1 MVVEYCVWCLDM
13 GGVVKPLRTTAVVTF
28 RETQTGAYQFSF
40 LLPRHRIDGLG
51 LYFDYHLRSF
61 DKGSRLCEELLARC
75 LKGLRYRVY
84 SVLWFKSRYR
94 ELFGVADRIYG
105 YGNYEVFEE
114 YLNILNLIGFGEDRR
129 GAKRVFYADLE
140 GIILFVVESEEGK
153 KLVEKHEE
161 EVIEYVKKE
170 KDVAFGPYSGVLM
183 GERYIMEL
191 LNKLQLL

>member
-1 MVVEYCVWCLDM
+1 MEK
-13 GGVVKPLRTTAVVTF
+13 VVKPLRTTAVVTF
-28 RETQTGAYQFSF
+28 KEDDGIYQFGF

-51 LYFDYHLRSF
+51 LYLDCAWLRFS
-61 DKGSRLCEELLARC
+61 DERSKLYEELLARC
-75 LKGLRYRVY
+75 LKSLRYRVY

-140 GIILFVVESEEGK
+140 GIILFVVENEEGI

-183 GERYIMEL
+183 SERFIMEL
-191 LNKLQLL
+191 VNKLQLL